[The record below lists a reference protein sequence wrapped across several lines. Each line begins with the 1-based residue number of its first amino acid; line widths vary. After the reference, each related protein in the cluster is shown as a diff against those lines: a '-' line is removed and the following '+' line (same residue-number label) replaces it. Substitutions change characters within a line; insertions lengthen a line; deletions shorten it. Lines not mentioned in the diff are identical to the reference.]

1 MKLFNY
7 SFEQS
12 QSFVNEDI
20 VNKLNQ
26 KGNWKRYIG
35 LLITSVVLY
44 FFLVAIP
51 MFISGHTVDQAPNYR
66 WLQWPAIFLF
76 LIMYLVYLFFS
87 IKYRNSPMK
96 LKFCTY
102 FYMVILLSMFTVCSG
117 IMMMTHRNMASIVA
131 GVTFGLAIF
140 YLVRTVPRKMKE
152 AVCNRTEFSPMSSIL
167 TDRISD
173 GLIFLG
179 GTGIT
184 AGLVLFDRSTG
195 SNTRGGIDAVLM
207 PLMPAI
213 FVFATYV
220 FSIDLLRGYYLFKYS
235 EEYREQFRYSSKAW
249 YGEKSKEYR
258 QSLNKE
264 TI

>member
-44 FFLVAIP
+44 FFWLLFRL
-51 MFISGHTVDQAPNYR
+51 FISGHTVDQAPNYR

-96 LKFCTY
+96 LKFC
-102 FYMVILLSMFTVCSG
+102 
-117 IMMMTHRNMASIVA
+117 
-131 GVTFGLAIF
+131 
-140 YLVRTVPRKMKE
+140 
-152 AVCNRTEFSPMSSIL
+152 
-167 TDRISD
+167 
-173 GLIFLG
+173 
-179 GTGIT
+179 
-184 AGLVLFDRSTG
+184 
-195 SNTRGGIDAVLM
+195 
-207 PLMPAI
+207 
-213 FVFATYV
+213 
-220 FSIDLLRGYYLFKYS
+220 YLFLYGDFAFNVYS
-235 EEYREQFRYSSKAW
+235 VFWNYDDDTS
-249 YGEKSKEYR
+249 
-258 QSLNKE
+258 
-264 TI
+264 